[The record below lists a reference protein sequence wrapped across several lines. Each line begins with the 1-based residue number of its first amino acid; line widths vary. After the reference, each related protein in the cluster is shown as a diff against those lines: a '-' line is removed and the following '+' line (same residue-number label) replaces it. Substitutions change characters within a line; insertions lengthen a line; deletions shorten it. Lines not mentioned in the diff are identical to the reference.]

1 MPALRRS
8 TKPRGLIERRARVG
22 PKHVQGDRPA
32 RDLIEEKLIVRQLEQ
47 ASTKRHMERLR
58 NRTAESIE
66 TSEIH
71 LDAVR
76 DLVQINTLL
85 TSVAYP
91 ILEESGELL
100 DSRLA
105 SARP

>member
-1 MPALRRS
+1 
-8 TKPRGLIERRARVG
+8 
-22 PKHVQGDRPA
+22 
-32 RDLIEEKLIVRQLEQ
+32 
-47 ASTKRHMERLR
+47 MERLR
-58 NRTAESIE
+58 KRTVESIE

-76 DLVQINTLL
+76 DLVQINTLV

-91 ILEESGELL
+91 ILEETGELL